1 MINKF
6 LQDIGLNEKEVNIY
20 LELLRVDNSSV
31 LDLAKKTNILRTSIY
46 PIIESLK
53 EKGLVSEI
61 EVGKKINFQAEPPE
75 RIAAFI
81 QSQKLKAEEQAQL
94 ANEFIPQLKSLSRQT
109 GEKPIVKVYEGREGI
124 FKANEESFGYGKNDV
139 NEISYFI
146 YPYDLIENLFSGQE
160 IKKSSQQR
168 INRHIKSRAIYT
180 YSKGE
185 RPKSE
190 DSVRIKIDG
199 KKYPIKCDISIFKD
213 MVRIHTLGK
222 SLSSLVIKSQD
233 IADTLK
239 SLFEA
244 VFDSQKKPNK

>member
-1 MINKF
+1 MIKKF
-6 LQDIGLNEKEVNIY
+6 LQDIGLNEKEVSIY
-20 LELLRVDNSSV
+20 LELLKVDNNSV
-31 LDLAKKTNILRTSIY
+31 LDLAKKTGILRTTIY

-81 QSQKLKAEEQAQL
+81 ESQRLKVEEQSQL

-109 GEKPIVKVYEGREGI
+109 GEKPIVKVYEGRDGI
-124 FKANEESFGYGKNDV
+124 FKANEESFGYSKPDKND
-139 NEISYFI
+139 IAYFI
-146 YPYDLIENLFSGQE
+146 YPYDLIESFFSGQE
-160 IKKSSQQR
+160 IKKSSTQR

-180 YSKGE
+180 YTKGE

-190 DSVRIKIDG
+190 DSVRLKIDG

-213 MVRIHTLGK
+213 MIRIHTLGK
-222 SLSSLVIKSQD
+222 SLSSMVIKSQD

-244 VFDSQKKPNK
+244 VFDNQKKIGK